1 MKNRIVG
8 LIIISIALLI
18 GFIIYAFNR
27 ALTEI
32 VNTSCSH
39 GPECPM
45 WGSINFHTN
54 ISIGI
59 MIFVLLIGLYLFFF
73 GQDEKIVKEVR
84 VIRKSD
90 KKESKNI
97 PETSFVQQKNL
108 TYEEKFVIEKIIEA
122 EGSILQSELVEKT
135 NYSKVK
141 ITRILDKLEAKGL
154 IERKRRGMTN
164 LVVLKKQ

>member
-97 PETSFVQQKNL
+97 SEKSAIQEKNL

>member
-1 MKNRIVG
+1 
-8 LIIISIALLI
+8 
-18 GFIIYAFNR
+18 
-27 ALTEI
+27 
-32 VNTSCSH
+32 
-39 GPECPM
+39 
-45 WGSINFHTN
+45 
-54 ISIGI
+54 